1 MAEVVWTERAI
12 GQLDEIAGHIA
23 LAKPRAAE
31 KAIRQIY
38 IRVSLLATT
47 ARLGRPIPELPRPNY
62 RMLGVPPCWIY
73 FRIDGTRRLVL
84 HGRRAERPLQIE
96 DLAAE

>member
-31 KAIRQIY
+31 KAVRQIY

-47 ARLGRPIPELPRPNY
+47 ARLGRPIPELPHPNY
-62 RMLGVPPCWIY
+62 RMLWVPPCWIY
-73 FRIDGTRRLVL
+73 
-84 HGRRAERPLQIE
+84 
-96 DLAAE
+96 